1 MLLQQERRE
10 DVTRNTCV
18 SCSFES
24 WGNRCLCYLSGLSF
38 GTDALYRE
46 DEQLMRLLRTLG
58 VISVDLESSALLTVG
73 RRLGIAC
80 CWVGVVSDRLVT
92 STHEGT
98 IHPDH
103 VMSTL
108 LRLAH

>member
-1 MLLQQERRE
+1 MSSIFSEAP
-10 DVTRNTCV
+10 C
-18 SCSFES
+18 
-24 WGNRCLCYLSGLSF
+24 G
-38 GTDALYRE
+38 
-46 DEQLMRLLRTLG
+46 
-58 VISVDLESSALLTVG
+58 SVNLESSALLSVG

-80 CWVGVVSDRLVT
+80 CWVGVVSDRLFT

-108 LRLAH
+108 LCLAQYLIEIITQGEM